1 MKKILF
7 MMLMAC
13 AFLFTGCAYWFE
25 FLSATVTVINESDG
39 TLYFTAYYNGRSED
53 DKIRTI
59 NPNSEVT
66 FETVKGWNTKSE
78 IKKNGDEFKFYYAR
92 EAAWELIKK
101 DDWYEEDDM
110 EHNVWGFTDN
120 WVKAGYVTRLVLEGK
135 QSQSYTVKIT
145 DTNVYIYSNEE

>member
-1 MKKILF
+1 
-7 MMLMAC
+7 MAC
-13 AFLFTGCAYWFE
+13 AFLFTGCAYWFD
-25 FLSATVTVINESDG
+25 FLSATVTVINENDG

-101 DDWYEEDDM
+101 DDWYKEDDIGYADPDPDGDSYCYTAA
-110 EHNVWGFTDN
+110 EA
-120 WVKAGYVTRLVLEGK
+120 AG
-135 QSQSYTVKIT
+135 
-145 DTNVYIYSNEE
+145 